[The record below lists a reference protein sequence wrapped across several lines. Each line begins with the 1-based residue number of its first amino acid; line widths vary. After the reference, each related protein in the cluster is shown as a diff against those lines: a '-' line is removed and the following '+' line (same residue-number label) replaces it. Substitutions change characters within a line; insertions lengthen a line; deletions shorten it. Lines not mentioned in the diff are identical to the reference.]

1 MSLLLLK
8 TSLSDLGVGE
18 NSDDSAVL
26 SDPLQ
31 LSGDG
36 SSRGLGVLLGVLGEG
51 LLLGSVPVLVE
62 PPLELIGKVLG
73 PDGGEGS
80 ESSRGLDVTD
90 DTDDDHG
97 GSLDDGDGLNNLSL
111 VHL

>member
-1 MSLLLLK
+1 VSLLLLK